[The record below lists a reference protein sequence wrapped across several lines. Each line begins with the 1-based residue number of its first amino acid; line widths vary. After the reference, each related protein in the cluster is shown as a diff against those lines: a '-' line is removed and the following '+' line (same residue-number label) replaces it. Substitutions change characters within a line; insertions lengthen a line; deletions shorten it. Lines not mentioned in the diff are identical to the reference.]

1 MTATL
6 GNILLVFLADRPGTA
21 HELQQRHAE
30 TFGRERSVDIA
41 RVLAALRRQERLGS
55 VGTEAA
61 SQPRRPVVCFLTDAG
76 YARQRSWMLGV
87 PPDVTGEDIIVR
99 VLLATAAADRE
110 TFDAVIESC
119 LTALKSQ
126 RSRSRR
132 AAVLEAGSALAEYE
146 DTVAASLQ
154 TWLRRLAG
162 RPRRRDAA
170 A

>member
-21 HELQQRHAE
+21 HELQQRHAQ

-41 RVLAALRRQERLGS
+41 RVLAALRRQERLGY
-55 VGTEAA
+55 VGTEAPA
-61 SQPRRPVVCFLTDAG
+61 QPRRPVVCFLTDAG
-76 YARQRSWMLGV
+76 HARQRAWMLGV
-87 PPDVTGEDIIVR
+87 PADVTGEDVMAR

-126 RSRSRR
+126 RSRTRR
-132 AAVLEAGSALAEYE
+132 PAMLEAGSALTEYE
-146 DTVAASLQ
+146 DAVAASLVA
-154 TWLRRLAG
+154 WLRRLAG

-170 A
+170 